1 MYVILYVKCSVLFT
15 YQTNCNI
22 SRTKSDMKKNYRWS
36 SFIISR
42 VLSMYTY
49 FHVHFNNFSNGY
61 LLTMSISNEQ
71 SAVRPAPSVPK

>member
-1 MYVILYVKCSVLFT
+1 
-15 YQTNCNI
+15 
-22 SRTKSDMKKNYRWS
+22 
-36 SFIISR
+36 
-42 VLSMYTY
+42 MYTY